1 MLDPRPCLQS
11 TISFCRRAPC
21 TQRLCFVV
29 CPTPLY
35 CSSLTALLQQMD
47 REGQRD
53 EGRAGWTLSHPAHCP
68 CMGLL
73 VHHPHKHGTTQQSP
87 SCFLPA
93 WSSKILEH
101 FNHLFT
107 KREAQRA
114 QCCELVTLQPLTP
127 SSHPGLVC
135 YTQSRDTMT
144 GHKLLLLQWPKKK
157 AHHVSLSS
165 WQYVFL

>member
-1 MLDPRPCLQS
+1 MSAEHHLILPQS
-11 TISFCRRAPC
+11 PVHTKAV
-21 TQRLCFVV
+21 LC
-29 CPTPLY
+29 
-35 CSSLTALLQQMD
+35 SLPYTSLLLLSD
-47 REGQRD
+47 SPSAADGQRRTK
-53 EGRAGWTLSHPAHCP
+53 GRRKGRLTLSHPAHCP

-73 VHHPHKHGTTQQSP
+73 VHHPHKHGNTQQSP

-93 WSSKILEH
+93 WSAKILEH

-144 GHKLLLLQWPKKK
+144 GHKLLLLQ
-157 AHHVSLSS
+157 
-165 WQYVFL
+165 